1 MSKIDIP
8 SGISTQ
14 LCQIGFDVFDA
25 LPEVVR
31 QLWTDKELIIVA
43 DETTWKVAGEQAS
56 SILRQEGFRCKKPF
70 IFPAKPELH
79 ADYAHVQTLVP
90 VLSNCNAIAVG
101 SGTINDLVK
110 RASSEAGCDG
120 YLCLATAPSV
130 DGYTSAGAALT
141 VNGYKKT
148 LPCPAPKAI
157 LADLNILA
165 EAPMPMLAGG
175 YADLAAKVTA
185 GADWH
190 IADLLQQHRI
200 DRFAWNLVQKNL
212 RQWLKAPEQ
221 LLQRDRQAVGNLF
234 TGLAFTGFAMQY
246 FLDSRPASGAE
257 HLFSHI
263 WEMQN
268 LKYQGVSPSHGYKV
282 GVGTLMATA
291 LMQETFAMPLPLL
304 KQTMKN
310 IPPMT
315 ATEREQQILTIFKG
329 FSCLDEV
336 RQVAMDKFLTGKA
349 LQQRRQM
356 IFQNWPQMTR
366 RVRRQLLSFRE
377 LKRRLETLDCPV
389 QPGEIGVDRQQ
400 FSDAIWGAG
409 MIRKRYTILDLLFE
423 LGLLPWAIEQLQ
435 QKGYFKFP

>member
-8 SGISTQ
+8 SGISTR
-14 LCQIGFDVFDA
+14 LCQIGTRIFDE
-25 LPEVVR
+25 LPELVR
-31 QLWTDKELIIVA
+31 QLWPEKELIIVA
-43 DETTWKVAGEQAS
+43 DETTWKVAGEQAT
-56 SILRQEGFRCKKPF
+56 SILQQKKFRVRAPY

-79 ADYAHVQTLVP
+79 ADYACVQALVP
-90 VLSNCNAIAVG
+90 ALSNCNVIAVG

-110 RASSEAGCDG
+110 RASFEAGCDG

-175 YADLAAKVTA
+175 YADLAAKLTA

-212 RQWLKAPEQ
+212 RQWLMAPEL
-221 LLQRDRQAVGNLF
+221 LLQRDRKAVRNLF
-234 TGLAFTGFAMQY
+234 TGLAFTGFSMQY

-263 WEMQN
+263 WEMQD

-291 LMQETFAMPLPLL
+291 LMQEIFALPAPLL
-304 KQTMKN
+304 PQIMKN

-315 ATEREQQILTIFKG
+315 TAEREQQILTVFKG
-329 FSCLDEV
+329 FPCCDEV
-336 RQVAMDKFLTGKA
+336 RQVAMEKFLSGKA

-356 IFQNWPQMTR
+356 ILQNWPQMTR
-366 RVRRQLLSFRE
+366 KVHRQLLSFRE
-377 LKRRLETLDCPV
+377 LKRRLQTLNCPV
-389 QPGEIGVDRQQ
+389 QPGEIGVHQQQ
-400 FSDAIWGAG
+400 FLDAIWGAG
-409 MIRKRYTILDLLFE
+409 MIRKRYTVLDLLLD
-423 LGLLPWAIEQLQ
+423 LGLLPWALKQLQ
-435 QKGYFKFP
+435 QKEYFKFS